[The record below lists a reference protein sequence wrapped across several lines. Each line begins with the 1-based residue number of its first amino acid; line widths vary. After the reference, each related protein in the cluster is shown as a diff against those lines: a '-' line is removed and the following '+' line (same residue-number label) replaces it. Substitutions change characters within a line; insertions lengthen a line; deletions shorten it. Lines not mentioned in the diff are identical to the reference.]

1 MENNNNTIDSDSEI
15 KLIKEVSNDLQAEQQ
30 ETKKKVGRPRKY
42 VQGAKQYEKDTKYS
56 SEYYREHKDKK
67 IVCEFCQ
74 KEIVYIYKHQHYKS
88 KLCQTIKAVKEQL
101 TKDPDTPL
109 DV

>member
-1 MENNNNTIDSDSEI
+1 MSNIIDSDSEI
-15 KLIKEVSNDLQAEQQ
+15 QLINVVSANLQTEQQ
-30 ETKKKVGRPRKY
+30 EETKKKVGRPRKY
-42 VQGAKQYEKDTKYS
+42 IEGARQHEKDTKYS

-67 IVCEFCQ
+67 IVCEFCN

-101 TKDPDTPL
+101 KPL

>member
-1 MENNNNTIDSDSEI
+1 MSNIIDSDSEI
-15 KLIKEVSNDLQAEQQ
+15 QLINVVSTNLQTEQQ
-30 ETKKKVGRPRKY
+30 EETKKKVGRPRKY
-42 VQGAKQYEKDTKYS
+42 IEGARQHEKDTKYS

-67 IVCEFCQ
+67 IVCEFCN

-101 TKDPDTPL
+101 KPL